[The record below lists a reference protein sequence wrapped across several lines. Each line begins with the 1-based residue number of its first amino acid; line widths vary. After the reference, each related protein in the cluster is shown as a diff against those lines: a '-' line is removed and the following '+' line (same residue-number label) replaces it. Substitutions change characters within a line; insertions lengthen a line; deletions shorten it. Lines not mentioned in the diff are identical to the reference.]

1 MNQHKFTG
9 DLESFADYFMKDRRK
24 NNVTPLFK
32 CAVKVDLKH
41 LLCIL
46 FTVYSSPYFPHLLDA
61 WTKRH
66 HPNLLFIFYEDL
78 KRVTFTWLCNSFVG
92 CLYLTFFPAQD
103 LRGEIQK
110 IGRFLGRYPNE
121 YQLNKMV
128 EHLRIDKFA
137 TNKSVNFEH
146 YRWLNFMSPDG
157 RFIRNGELFFFHWNL
172 FGKTWNFH
180 YHFFNKLVLII

>member
-1 MNQHKFTG
+1 MCCQSWSKTFALYTFHSLLFSLFSAFARRLDKETSSQFT
-9 DLESFADYFMKDRRK
+9 
-24 NNVTPLFK
+24 V
-32 CAVKVDLKH
+32 H
-41 LLCIL
+41 LLRGSQKSN
-46 FTVYSSPYFPHLLDA
+46 F
-61 WTKRH
+61 
-66 HPNLLFIFYEDL
+66 
-78 KRVTFTWLCNSFVG
+78 FTWLCNSFVG

-157 RFIRNGELFFFHWNL
+157 RFIRNGELFFFPSEFVRENL
-172 FGKTWNFH
+172 KFSLS
-180 YHFFNKLVLII
+180 FFNKLVLII